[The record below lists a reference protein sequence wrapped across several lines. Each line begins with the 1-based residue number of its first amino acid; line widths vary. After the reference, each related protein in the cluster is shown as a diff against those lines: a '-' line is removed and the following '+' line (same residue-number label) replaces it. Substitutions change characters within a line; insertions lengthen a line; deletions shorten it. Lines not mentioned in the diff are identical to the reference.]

1 MPVDL
6 LALMNSLYDRRLM
19 AVVVPYEPTSMKS
32 DSPREGECHNNA
44 DRYVLENPDCKS
56 IRGWLVFDNATALV
70 FRSRPHFRFTSHSV
84 VERAD
89 GRLSGIAT
97 LPIPAAVVKRARKA
111 SSTLSLQRVTPNP
124 IIRSEEPFSR

>member
-6 LALMNSLYDRRLM
+6 LALMNSLYDRRQK

-44 DRYVLENPDCKS
+44 DRYVLENPDCQS
-56 IRGWLVFDNATALV
+56 IRGWLVFDNATASV
-70 FRSRPHFRFTSHSV
+70 FSSRPHFRFTSHSV

-89 GRLSGIAT
+89 GRLFDPTPTQASQRYPFLRHEGPESEFDAIIAVGYT
-97 LPIPAAVVKRARKA
+97 QLDYPV
-111 SSTLSLQRVTPNP
+111 
-124 IIRSEEPFSR
+124 

>member
-1 MPVDL
+1 
-6 LALMNSLYDRRLM
+6 MNSLYDRRQM

-70 FRSRPHFRFTSHSV
+70 FSSRPHFRFTSHSV

-89 GRLSGIAT
+89 GRLFDPTPTQALRRYPFLRHEGPESEFDAIIAAGYT
-97 LPIPAAVVKRARKA
+97 QLDYPV
-111 SSTLSLQRVTPNP
+111 
-124 IIRSEEPFSR
+124 